1 MDISK
6 LVLIALV
13 GLALFGGAINI
24 DFKGLIGRREG
35 RGLKGGKRKLLGK

>member
-1 MDISK
+1 MGVSE

-24 DFKGLIGRREG
+24 DFKGVIRRRE
-35 RGLKGGKRKLLGK
+35 RGAIKSGKRKLIKE